1 MVIGLT
7 GLIGSGKST
16 AAQVFKANGF
26 VIIDADQIGREV
38 VNQNKELLAKLVKLF
53 GRDILDKNNKLNR
66 SQLAQKAFVND
77 HSRLKLNKAVHPYLL
92 RELKAELSNLK
103 KLKKNVV
110 IDAAL
115 LLDWGME
122 KACDYVF
129 LIHAS
134 EVTRRNRIIKRG
146 ISKEDFNARQK
157 IQLPF
162 RKQRAKADFCLMN
175 RTTEKDLKRKIE
187 YYLKMIR

>member
-16 AAQVFKANGF
+16 AAQIFKANGF

-53 GRDILDKNNKLNR
+53 GREILDKNRELNR
-66 SQLAQKAFVND
+66 TKLAERAFVD
-77 HSRLKLNKAVHPYLL
+77 DRSRLKLNKAVHPYLL
-92 RELKAELSNLK
+92 RQLKAELSILK
-103 KLKKNVV
+103 KLKKNVI

-134 EVTRRNRIIKRG
+134 EAIRRKRIIKRG
-146 ISKEDFNARQK
+146 ISQTDFIARQK
-157 IQLPF
+157 MQLPF

-175 RTTEKDLKRKIE
+175 RTTEKDLRRKIE
-187 YYLKMIR
+187 SYLKKIR